1 MEIQDFLKHFIE
13 ELHHQY
19 ELALSD
25 LSEEQLYFRPGPHA
39 NHIAFMAWHWVRTED
54 NMVQFVLQRQQTV
67 WLALQL
73 DERWG
78 LPRIAQ
84 GTGMP
89 AEEAYALRL
98 PSIGDFLDY
107 ARKVWA
113 CTERYLDALP
123 SEGLGRII
131 KVNPF
136 GEIPTLQAIG
146 QTIIAHG
153 NQHLGEIWLTRELQG
168 LKGVRF

>member
-1 MEIQDFLKHFIE
+1 M
-13 ELHHQY
+13 
-19 ELALSD
+19 
-25 LSEEQLYFRPGPHA
+25 
-39 NHIAFMAWHWVRTED
+39 
-54 NMVQFVLQRQQTV
+54 LQRQQTV
-67 WLALQL
+67 WLAHQL

-78 LPRIAQ
+78 LPRITQ

-98 PSIGDFLDY
+98 PSLGDFLDY

-113 CTERYLDALP
+113 STDRYLDALTMEEL
-123 SEGLGRII
+123 SRII

-136 GEIPTLQAIG
+136 GEIPVLQALG
-146 QTIIAHG
+146 QILIAHG

-168 LKGVRF
+168 LKGVGF